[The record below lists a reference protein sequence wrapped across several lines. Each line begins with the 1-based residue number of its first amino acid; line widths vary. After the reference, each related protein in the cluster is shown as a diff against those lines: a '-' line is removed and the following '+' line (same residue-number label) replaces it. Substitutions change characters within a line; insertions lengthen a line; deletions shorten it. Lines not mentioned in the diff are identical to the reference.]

1 MEPIS
6 LIGFILDVWLG
17 SEYASVKIEGKV
29 FFVSWP
35 YLKNIIKTS
44 KRFLTHFMSLASFYT
59 PSKHKKL
66 EFFVFSGVMEKD
78 QLDEIGFNT
87 FEAF

>member
-1 MEPIS
+1 
-6 LIGFILDVWLG
+6 
-17 SEYASVKIEGKV
+17 
-29 FFVSWP
+29 
-35 YLKNIIKTS
+35 
-44 KRFLTHFMSLASFYT
+44 MSLASFYT